1 MTNTSYHQ
9 KLSLDDKKPICSL
22 CNEESLYY
30 CTMNDEYYC
39 VKHVLGH
46 DENELLLYFL
56 KDHYLD
62 LSMEEAEHNSRIEKI
77 AEIILS
83 DNISL
88 DEQEQNKLKKYHI
101 FAMQNYG
108 LNQDEASELVNEAF
122 LYLKLKQAPDID
134 PLTKGDEFG
143 AGFS

>member
-1 MTNTSYHQ
+1 M
-9 KLSLDDKKPICSL
+9 
-22 CNEESLYY
+22 
-30 CTMNDEYYC
+30 DET
-39 VKHVLGH
+39 
-46 DENELLLYFL
+46 
-56 KDHYLD
+56 
-62 LSMEEAEHNSRIEKI
+62 EHNSRIEKI

-108 LNQDEASELVNEAF
+108 LNQDEAFELVNEAF

>member
-1 MTNTSYHQ
+1 M
-9 KLSLDDKKPICSL
+9 
-22 CNEESLYY
+22 
-30 CTMNDEYYC
+30 DE
-39 VKHVLGH
+39 V
-46 DENELLLYFL
+46 
-56 KDHYLD
+56 
-62 LSMEEAEHNSRIEKI
+62 EHNSRIEKI

-88 DEQEQNKLKKYHI
+88 DEQEQNKLKKYHDLV
-101 FAMQNYG
+101 MQNYG
-108 LNQDEASELVNEAF
+108 LDQDEASELVNEAF